1 MSSSGIPTELAPE
14 RPRIAIIG
22 GSGMCSFPEL
32 SEVYRVRP
40 MTKYGLPSDD
50 IRVCRYAGQLVAFL
64 PRHGEHHSIAPHK
77 VPYKANLAALRDLGV
92 ETVVATCIAGSL
104 KEEITPGSFVIPDQF
119 VNMTWGRDDYLEAD
133 EGKFIHLPMAEPYC
147 AKTRQMIVRAM
158 HVSAVAPVEQATVV
172 VIQGPRFSTRAESQT
187 FIRNGWDIVNM
198 TQYPECYFARELGL
212 CYGSF
217 AAITDYDV
225 GVASCLSMSPGH
237 MGEVIKIFH
246 ENIKKTKQIL
256 QHLLD
261 QVNVVPLQCG
271 CSREIV
277 RTYYAEE

>member
-104 KEEITPGSFVIPDQF
+104 REEIPPGSFVIPDQF
-119 VNMTWGRDDYLEAD
+119 VNMTWGRDDYVEAD

-158 HVSAVAPVEQATVV
+158 HVSAVVPVEKATVV

-256 QHLLD
+256 QRLFD
-261 QVNVVPLQCG
+261 QMNVDPLQCG